1 MSIEI
6 RNISK
11 RFGNFV
17 ALDNINLDIP
27 TGELVALLGPS
38 GCGKTTCCASSPAWK
53 RRSGRDPV
61 LRRRSDPSCT
71 PASAM
76 SVSSSST
83 TRCSAT

>member
-27 TGELVALLGPS
+27 TGELVALLVP
-38 GCGKTTCCASSPAWK
+38 
-53 RRSGRDPV
+53 RQRI
-61 LRRRSDPSCT
+61 CT
-71 PASAM
+71 PATAT

-83 TRCSAT
+83 THSSAI

>member
-27 TGELVALLGPS
+27 TGELVALAVLMIVAKS
-38 GCGKTTCCASSPAWK
+38 LIEWRMQESAKFAQDES
-53 RRSGRDPV
+53 RS
-61 LRRRSDPSCT
+61 
-71 PASAM
+71 AA
-76 SVSSSST
+76 
-83 TRCSAT
+83 